1 MKLTLNVKSMIPPPV
16 EKLLTRNKKSIK
28 IKRMNKSMNLQ
39 THFFYA
45 VKIPEEIKRT
55 MKENCEKLKE
65 ILPFSRWVHYQDL
78 HITLA
83 FLGNAPTERLVAADH
98 FVREAIQG
106 LKAFELQIHN
116 LGIFGKEDSPR
127 IFWADTK
134 ESNELGLLRKK
145 VFTACGQAGFI
156 LETRTFRPHITL
168 ARKWAGGTPFHKD
181 LLAIWKEVQSEPL
194 TFTASEV
201 VLYQTHLEKTP
212 KYEAKTVY
220 TLI

>member
-1 MKLTLNVKSMIPPPV
+1 MIQPLM
-16 EKLLTRNKKSIK
+16 EKLLTRIKKSIK
-28 IKRMNKSMNLQ
+28 IKRMNESMNLQ

-45 VKIPEEIKRT
+45 VKIPEDIKLT
-55 MKENCEKLKE
+55 MKKNGEKLKE

-83 FLGNAPTERLVAADH
+83 FLGNAPTEKLVAADYH
-98 FVREAIQG
+98 VREEIQG
-106 LKAFELQIHN
+106 LRAFELQIN
-116 LGIFGKEDSPR
+116 KLGIFGKEDSPR

-134 ESNELGLLRKK
+134 ESNELGQLRKK
-145 VFTACGQAGFI
+145 VFTACEQAGFK
-156 LETRTFRPHITL
+156 LESRPFRPHITL
-168 ARKWAGGTPFHKD
+168 ARKWAGGKPFHKD

-220 TLI
+220 SLI